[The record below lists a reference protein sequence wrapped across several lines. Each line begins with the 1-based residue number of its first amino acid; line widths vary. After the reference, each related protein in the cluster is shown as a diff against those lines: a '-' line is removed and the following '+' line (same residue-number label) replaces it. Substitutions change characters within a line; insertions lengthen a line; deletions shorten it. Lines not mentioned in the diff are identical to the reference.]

1 MEQSNMILS
10 QEGGLAYLT
19 INRESVRN
27 ALDQPTLEEMVEKL
41 EGIKKNDAVKCV
53 IFTGAGEKSFAA
65 GADIGKLAEKN
76 ALDALNPE
84 NMQKVY
90 DYIEAFPKPT
100 IAMINGY
107 ALGGGCELAMSCDIR
122 IASEHAKL
130 GLPELNLSIIP
141 GAGGT
146 QRLSRLVG
154 KGKAMEWI
162 MTGKMIKAEEAERFG
177 LVSEVVPAQEL
188 KQTVEALAETI
199 LSKGP
204 LALKMAKLSIHAGY
218 ETDQKT
224 GLLIEQL
231 AQAVLFGSED
241 KKEGTNAFLE
251 KRKPEFAGK

>member
-41 EGIKKNDAVKCV
+41 EEIKKNDAVKCV

-122 IASEHAKL
+122 IAAEHAKL

-177 LVSEVVPAQEL
+177 LVSEVVPAEKL
-188 KQTVEALAETI
+188 KKTVEALAETI

>member
-41 EGIKKNDAVKCV
+41 EEIKKNDAVKCV

-122 IASEHAKL
+122 IAAEHAKL

-177 LVSEVVPAQEL
+177 LVSEVVPAEKL
-188 KQTVEALAETI
+188 KKTIEALAETI

>member
-1 MEQSNMILS
+1 MRDLYRS
-10 QEGGLAYLT
+10 
-19 INRESVRN
+19 R
-27 ALDQPTLEEMVEKL
+27 
-41 EGIKKNDAVKCV
+41 
-53 IFTGAGEKSFAA
+53 GEIICCR
-65 GADIGKLAEKN
+65 ADIGKLAEKN

-122 IASEHAKL
+122 IAAEHAKL

-177 LVSEVVPAQEL
+177 LVSEVVPAEKL
-188 KQTVEALAETI
+188 KKTVEALAETI

>member
-1 MEQSNMILS
+1 MEHSNMILS
-10 QEGGLAYLT
+10 QEGQLAYLT

-41 EGIKKNDAVKCV
+41 EDIKKNDSVKCV

-122 IASEHAKL
+122 IAAEHAKL

-177 LVSEVVPAQEL
+177 LVSQVVPAEVL
-188 KQTVEALAETI
+188 KQTVEELAETI

-241 KKEGTNAFLE
+241 KNEGTNAFLE
-251 KRKPEFAGK
+251 KRKPDFAGK

>member
-10 QEGGLAYLT
+10 QEGGLVYLT

-41 EGIKKNDAVKCV
+41 EEIKKNDAVKCV
-53 IFTGAGEKSFAA
+53 IFTGAGKKSFAA

-76 ALDALNPE
+76 ALDALQPE
-84 NMQKVY
+84 SMQKVY
-90 DYIEAFPKPT
+90 DYIEGFPKPT

-122 IASEHAKL
+122 IAAEHAKL

-177 LVSEVVPAQEL
+177 LVSEVVPAEEL